1 MLNRNEHVCHYLTEA
16 SKPHAEKR
24 FKGRTDE
31 QIYMVAVEA
40 LPEMEQHSVPLK
52 KRLERS
58 SKTAS
63 RIPTE
68 QLELDFNEN
77 DEEVRSAK

>member
-1 MLNRNEHVCHYLTEA
+1 MLNRNEHVCHYLSEA

-31 QIYMVAVEA
+31 QIYMIAVEA

-58 SKTAS
+58 AKTAS
-63 RIPTE
+63 RIPME
-68 QLELDFNEN
+68 QLELDFNEEDTN
-77 DEEVRSAK
+77 ASSTE

>member
-1 MLNRNEHVCHYLTEA
+1 MLNRNEHVCHYLSEA
-16 SKPHAEKR
+16 SKANAEKR

-31 QIYMVAVEA
+31 EIYMIAVEA

-58 SKTAS
+58 AKTAS

-68 QLELDFNEN
+68 QLELNFEEGQHNE
-77 DEEVRSAK
+77 A